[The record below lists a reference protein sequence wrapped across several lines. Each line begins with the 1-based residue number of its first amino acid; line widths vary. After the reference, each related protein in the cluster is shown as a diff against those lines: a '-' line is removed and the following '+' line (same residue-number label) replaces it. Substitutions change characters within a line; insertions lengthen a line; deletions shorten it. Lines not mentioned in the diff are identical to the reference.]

1 MLICEHKLAFCLKAL
16 NHNFPKKVVTPNCSV
31 LTKYV
36 RWINVDRL
44 KLIGVTEAMS
54 ITYEIV
60 WHGRGGQGA
69 VTAAKIFTEAAYY
82 QGFKGVSAKPTY
94 FSERRGAPVSVH
106 TRISR
111 EPIRTFSN
119 VLYPDIAVVLDDN
132 LLDMV
137 NVTANLKTG
146 GLLVVNSARGPEEL
160 GIEGPYTIAVADAF
174 HSSKE
179 AGLVVEG
186 NVLISTSILG
196 PLAAASDLVGLE
208 NIRLAVGK
216 KFKAAALERNLTA
229 LELAYKN
236 TRILRYE
243 LPAAS
248 ARA

>member
-1 MLICEHKLAFCLKAL
+1 
-16 NHNFPKKVVTPNCSV
+16 
-31 LTKYV
+31 
-36 RWINVDRL
+36 
-44 KLIGVTEAMS
+44 MS
-54 ITYEIV
+54 FTYEIV

-69 VTAAKIFTEAAYY
+69 VTAAKILTEAAYY

-119 VLYPDIAVVLDDN
+119 ILLPDIAVVLDDN
-132 LLDMV
+132 LLDMI
-137 NVTANLKTG
+137 NVTANLKNG
-146 GLLVVNSARGPEEL
+146 GTLVVNSARAPEEL

-174 HSSKE
+174 HSSE
-179 AGLVVEG
+179 AAGLIVEG

-196 PLAAASDLVGLE
+196 PFAAASDLVNLE

-216 KFKAAALERNLTA
+216 KFRGGARERNLAA
-229 LELAYKN
+229 LDYAYQN

-243 LPAAS
+243 LSAAS
-248 ARA
+248 AG